1 MTHNNKDQDELIKF
15 MQDPENIKKA
25 VEGSMDKRLAKMD
38 NNKVPKDLDEIV
50 DSWLDEAK
58 GFTPSDSS
66 LPAEKKTRHIS
77 RAEAKQ
83 AIAEYTEGKVR
94 EQLRIITEH
103 PEDGCVWGV
112 KEVGKRTIE
121 CLEWWE
127 AKQPKGDKDER

>member
-1 MTHNNKDQDELIKF
+1 MTNSH
-15 MQDPENIKKA
+15 
-25 VEGSMDKRLAKMD
+25 

-83 AIAEYTEGKVR
+83 AIAEYTDSKVM
-94 EQLRIITEH
+94 EARIEEVERFLVEPGEVIPYNNNTFAAGFRYVV
-103 PEDGCVWGV
+103 DGLQIRLA
-112 KEVGKRTIE
+112 E
-121 CLEWWE
+121 LQ
-127 AKQPKGDKDER
+127 QPKGGKDD

>member
-1 MTHNNKDQDELIKF
+1 MTNSH
-15 MQDPENIKKA
+15 
-25 VEGSMDKRLAKMD
+25 

-83 AIAEYTEGKVR
+83 AIAEYTDRKVIAELER
-94 EQLRIITEH
+94 WLTILETVKDGENDKTLLISTVRRGFQDRLAQLQ
-103 PEDGCVWGV
+103 
-112 KEVGKRTIE
+112 
-121 CLEWWE
+121 
-127 AKQPKGDKDER
+127 QPKGDKDD